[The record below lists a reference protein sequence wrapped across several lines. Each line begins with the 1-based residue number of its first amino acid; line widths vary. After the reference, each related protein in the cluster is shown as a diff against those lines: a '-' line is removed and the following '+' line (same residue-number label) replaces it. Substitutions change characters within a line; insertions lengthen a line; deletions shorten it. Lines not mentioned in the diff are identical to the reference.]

1 MQAIVDFQAT
11 LKKKQSRY
19 VQRDSK
25 AFINAAKRLRASM
38 GISNVNDKVRF
49 IKVKRYPTT
58 KKLNEH
64 GTRKYPLLFCL
75 SKRRDILDKFI
86 PGDILDL

>member
-1 MQAIVDFQAT
+1 M
-11 LKKKQSRY
+11 
-19 VQRDSK
+19 
-25 AFINAAKRLRASM
+25 
-38 GISNVNDKVRF
+38 NDKVRY
-49 IKVKRYPTT
+49 IKVKKYPTT